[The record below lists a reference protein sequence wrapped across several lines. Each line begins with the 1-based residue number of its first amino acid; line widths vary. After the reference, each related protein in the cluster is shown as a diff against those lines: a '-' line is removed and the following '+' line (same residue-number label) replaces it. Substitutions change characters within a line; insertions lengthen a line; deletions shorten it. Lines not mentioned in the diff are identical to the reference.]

1 MEGSESE
8 TMFESLNLKPQL
20 FINEVLNSVDDLL
33 DEALLF
39 YHQQASNL
47 LRTEGSD
54 RAQDLGKGVAYL
66 HNMIQS
72 VLDKHLGMWEKYC
85 LRHCFSI
92 PQGLSFPKD
101 NTSAAD
107 IPSSHD
113 PIVDLKL
120 QEQLDSLRNRLVAV
134 IKESAELNQELQV
147 LERQTVSTDQFSKVV
162 TEALESTSQS
172 SLRDTFQD
180 MMRTADELRCKI
192 AKFKTRR
199 MDETEHFKKMRLDHQ
214 KNNLSMVDRSTGLCS
229 AKLEDLQ
236 HFLTDLKK
244 M

>member
-8 TMFESLNLKPQL
+8 AVFESLDLKPRL
-20 FINEVLNSVDDLL
+20 FVNEVLNSVDDLL

-39 YHQQASNL
+39 YHQQASDL

-54 RAQDLGKGVAYL
+54 RAEDLGKGVAYL

-85 LRHCFSI
+85 LRHCFSV
-92 PQGLSFPKD
+92 PEGFSLPKD
-101 NTSAAD
+101 
-107 IPSSHD
+107 
-113 PIVDLKL
+113 
-120 QEQLDSLRNRLVAV
+120 V

-172 SLRDTFQD
+172 SLHDTFQE

-192 AKFKTRR
+192 AKFKTGR
-199 MDETEHFKKMRLDHQ
+199 MEETENSKKMRLDHQ
-214 KNNLSMVDRSTGLCS
+214 KYNFSTNCSTGLCS
-229 AKLEDLQ
+229 AKLEHLQ

>member
-8 TMFESLNLKPQL
+8 AMFESLNLKPQL

-47 LRTEGSD
+47 LITEGSD

-85 LRHCFSI
+85 LRHCFSV
-92 PQGLSFPKD
+92 PEGFSFPKD
-101 NTSAAD
+101 STSAGD

-113 PIVDLKL
+113 PIVDLEL
-120 QEQLDSLRNRLVAV
+120 QEQLDSLRNRLVSV
-134 IKESAELNQELQV
+134 IKESAELNQELRV

-172 SLRDTFQD
+172 SLHDTFQD

-192 AKFKTRR
+192 AKFKTRK

-236 HFLTDLKK
+236 QFLTDLRKI
-244 M
+244 

>member
-8 TMFESLNLKPQL
+8 AVFESLDLKPRL
-20 FINEVLNSVDDLL
+20 FVNEVLNSVDDLL

-39 YHQQASNL
+39 YHQQASDL

-54 RAQDLGKGVAYL
+54 RAEDLGKGVAYL

-85 LRHCFSI
+85 LRHCFSV
-92 PQGLSFPKD
+92 PEGFSLPKD
-101 NTSAAD
+101 NTSAGD

-113 PIVDLKL
+113 PIVDLEL
-120 QEQLDSLRNRLVAV
+120 QEQLDSLRNRLVSV

-172 SLRDTFQD
+172 SLHDTFQE

-192 AKFKTRR
+192 AKFKTGR
-199 MDETEHFKKMRLDHQ
+199 MEETENSKKMRLDHQ
-214 KNNLSMVDRSTGLCS
+214 KYNFSTNCSTGLCS
-229 AKLEDLQ
+229 AKLGDLQ

>member
-8 TMFESLNLKPQL
+8 AVFESLDLKPRL
-20 FINEVLNSVDDLL
+20 FVNEVLNSVDDLL

-39 YHQQASNL
+39 YHQQASDL

-54 RAQDLGKGVAYL
+54 RAEDLGKGVAYL

-85 LRHCFSI
+85 LRHCFSV
-92 PQGLSFPKD
+92 PEGFSLPKD
-101 NTSAAD
+101 
-107 IPSSHD
+107 
-113 PIVDLKL
+113 
-120 QEQLDSLRNRLVAV
+120 V

-172 SLRDTFQD
+172 SLHDTFQE

-192 AKFKTRR
+192 AKFKTGR
-199 MDETEHFKKMRLDHQ
+199 MEETENSKKMRLDHQ
-214 KNNLSMVDRSTGLCS
+214 KYNFSTNCSTGLCS

>member
-8 TMFESLNLKPQL
+8 AMFESLNLKPQL
-20 FINEVLNSVDDLL
+20 FINEVVNSVDDLL

-39 YHQQASNL
+39 YHQRASNVL
-47 LRTEGSD
+47 GTEGSD
-54 RAQDLGKGVAYL
+54 RARDLGKGVAYL

-85 LRHCFSI
+85 LRHCFSV
-92 PQGLSFPKD
+92 PEGFSFPKD
-101 NTSAAD
+101 
-107 IPSSHD
+107 
-113 PIVDLKL
+113 
-120 QEQLDSLRNRLVAV
+120 V
-134 IKESAELNQELQV
+134 IKESAELNQELEV
-147 LERQTVSTDQFSKVV
+147 LERHAVSTDQFSKVV

-172 SLRDTFQD
+172 SLHDTFQE

-199 MDETEHFKKMRLDHQ
+199 MEETENSKKMRLDHQ
-214 KNNLSMVDRSTGLCS
+214 KNNFSMVDRSTGLCG

>member
-8 TMFESLNLKPQL
+8 AMFESLNLKPQL
-20 FINEVLNSVDDLL
+20 FINEVVNSVDDLL

-39 YHQQASNL
+39 YHQRASNVL
-47 LRTEGSD
+47 GTEGSD
-54 RAQDLGKGVAYL
+54 RARDLGKGVAYL

-85 LRHCFSI
+85 LRHCFSV
-92 PQGLSFPKD
+92 PEGFSFPKD
-101 NTSAAD
+101 NTSAGD
-107 IPSSHD
+107 IPSSQD
-113 PIVDLKL
+113 PIVDLEL
-120 QEQLDSLRNRLVAV
+120 QEQLDSLRNRLVSV
-134 IKESAELNQELQV
+134 IKESAELNQELEV
-147 LERQTVSTDQFSKVV
+147 LERHAVSTDQFSKVV

-172 SLRDTFQD
+172 SLHDTFQE

-199 MDETEHFKKMRLDHQ
+199 MEETENSKKMRLDHQ
-214 KNNLSMVDRSTGLCS
+214 KNNFSMVDRSTGLCG